1 MDNKRKVQIERR
13 IEKIKS
19 SLQEISAMRPGSLTR
34 QFRNPKEQTRE
45 FFQLSYTHQMKSKS
59 EYIRPEFVKS
69 VKGEIDNYK
78 RFRRLIDEW
87 VALGI
92 EYSRLSMKL
101 LSEQSGAAKQGPPNS
116 KKRR

>member
-1 MDNKRKVQIERR
+1 
-13 IEKIKS
+13 
-19 SLQEISAMRPGSLTR
+19 
-34 QFRNPKEQTRE
+34 
-45 FFQLSYTHQMKSKS
+45 MKSKS

-78 RFRRLIDEW
+78 RFRSLIDEW

-92 EYSRLSMKL
+92 EYSRLRMKL
-101 LSEQSGAAKQGPPNS
+101 LSEQREATKQVTPTS

>member
-13 IEKIKS
+13 IKKIKS
-19 SLQEISAMRPGSLTR
+19 SLQEIGAMRPGSLTR

-78 RFRRLIDEW
+78 RFRRLVDEW

-92 EYSRLSMKL
+92 EYSRLRMKL

-116 KKRR
+116 KKQR